1 MIYYVYSMYI
11 VCIYFVYIYI
21 YIYTGLVRFVGRH
34 LLKRR
39 HQGLIPLVKNPLE
52 MQLLTD

>member
-11 VCIYFVYIYI
+11 VCIYFVYL
-21 YIYTGLVRFVGRH
+21 YTGLVRFVGRH

-39 HQGLIPLVKNPLE
+39 HQGLIPLVKNALE